1 MELLT
6 HYTSSFERILIT
18 DQLRN
23 IYSSSVC
30 SASETTRNRI
40 SVGYLLTH
48 LNVRTVL
55 RKLSEVTYDDEVS
68 VEELCDETLIQ

>member
-48 LNVRTVL
+48 LSVRTVL
-55 RKLSEVTYDDEVS
+55 SKLSEVTYDDEVS